1 MNQLYKNLL
10 TLAMAMFVLLAIFS
24 LWGGSPQE
32 TREFTYSELLARLE
46 NGDVEEVHIRGQQIE
61 GRFTNSESF
70 KSRGPTEDQ
79 HFQALLR
86 EKGVRIA
93 YAAADDSGVWN
104 SVLISWLPMLLFIG
118 LWFLLF
124 RQLQSGGGKAMS
136 FGKSRAKLLNESQQ
150 RITFADVAGI
160 EEAKAELEEIVSFL
174 RDPEEVHAPR
184 WDAIPKGVLL
194 VGAPGDRARPCWR
207 ERHRRRSRRS
217 VLLHLRAPTSWR
229 CSWAW
234 VRAGCAISS
243 RRARRMHP
251 VSSSSTRSTPSVATA
266 APGSAGGTTSAN
278 RP

>member
-46 NGDVEEVHIRGQQIE
+46 DGDVEEVHIRGQQIE

-93 YAAADDSGVWN
+93 YEAADDSGIWN

-136 FGKSRAKLLNESQQ
+136 FGKSRAKLLNENQQ
-150 RITFADVAGI
+150 RITLGDLACI
-160 EEAKAELEEIVSFL
+160 EEPKAELE
-174 RDPEEVHAPR
+174 
-184 WDAIPKGVLL
+184 
-194 VGAPGDRARPCWR
+194 
-207 ERHRRRSRRS
+207 
-217 VLLHLRAPTSWR
+217 
-229 CSWAW
+229 
-234 VRAGCAISS
+234 
-243 RRARRMHP
+243 
-251 VSSSSTRSTPSVATA
+251 
-266 APGSAGGTTSAN
+266 
-278 RP
+278 